1 MTTQF
6 DGRPI
11 EIGGEQTLPE
21 KLFEMEKGA
30 KAIRDSAV
38 KFRMDSELDYA
49 QVTLLAEIAARLE
62 MIYLIL
68 RGGIDG
74 KKEE

>member
-1 MTTQF
+1 MTFEFNEQT
-6 DGRPI
+6 I
-11 EIGGEQTLPE
+11 VIGGEQTLPE
-21 KLFEMEKGA
+21 KLFEMEKAA
-30 KAIRDSAV
+30 KAIRDSAI
-38 KFRMDSELDYA
+38 KFRMDDELDYA

-62 MIYLIL
+62 MIYLVL

>member
-6 DGRPI
+6 DGLPA
-11 EIGGEQTLPE
+11 EIGGRQPQSE
-21 KLFEMEKGA
+21 KLFEMEKEA
-30 KAIRDSAV
+30 KSLRDTAV
-38 KFRMDSELDYA
+38 KFRMDGELDYT